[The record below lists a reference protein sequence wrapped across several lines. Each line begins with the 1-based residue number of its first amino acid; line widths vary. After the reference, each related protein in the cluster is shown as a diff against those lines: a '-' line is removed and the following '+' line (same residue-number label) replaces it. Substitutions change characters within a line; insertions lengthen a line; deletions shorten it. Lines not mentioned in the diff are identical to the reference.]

1 MKRGITVPSGILPLD
16 QVLDGGLHTGA
27 ITHVY
32 GEAASGKTTL
42 GLQFV
47 NSACRIGVRTVY
59 VNSESSSPI
68 ERLEQI
74 TDKEF
79 RQIEDMVRIL
89 IPKSFDE
96 QGAIIDDLELYAR
109 EGTRLVVVDTLTR
122 LYRAVLEDKAT
133 NYAAHRE
140 LNRQTGFLK
149 GLARLGDMAVVVLN
163 QVRGV
168 LGDYSAFEPVA
179 KNILD
184 YWADYVVQMHIGQSR
199 AQRVIERI
207 RPEGDR
213 RTAVLYLTRRG
224 FSSTPEPAETGK
236 WAEERAEQGNTPDV

>member
-1 MKRGITVPSGILPLD
+1 MKRGLTVPSGILPLD
-16 QVLDGGLHTGA
+16 RVLDGGLHTGT

-74 TDKEF
+74 IDKRF
-79 RQIEDMVRIL
+79 SQIEDMVRIL

-122 LYRAVLEDKAT
+122 LYRSVLEDKAT
-133 NYAAHRE
+133 NYVAHRE

-149 GLARLGDMAVVVLN
+149 GLARLGDMAVLVLN

-168 LGDYSAFEPVA
+168 PGDYSAFEPVA

-184 YWADYVVQMHIGQSR
+184 YWADYVMQMRIGQSR
-199 AQRVIERI
+199 AQRFIERT

-213 RTAVLYLTRRG
+213 KTAVLYLTRRG
-224 FSSTPEPAETGK
+224 LSSTPEPAETGK
-236 WAEERAEQGNTPDV
+236 WSEERTQQGSTPDV